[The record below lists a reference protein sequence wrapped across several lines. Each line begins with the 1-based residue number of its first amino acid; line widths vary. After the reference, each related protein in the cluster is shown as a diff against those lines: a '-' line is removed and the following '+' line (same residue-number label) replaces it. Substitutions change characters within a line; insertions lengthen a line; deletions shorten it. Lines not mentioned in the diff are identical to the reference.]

1 MNMRNLSFRMI
12 GVIFAASVL
21 GAAIFIAP
29 KTIAQSTTSAFSG
42 VCAGIFNVANPYEVA
57 MRQTGGT
64 IDTEGLNASVQLDL
78 TNNKAY
84 IVVNQGTFNRNSDA
98 VTYRVEA
105 ISNRAITLTDFPQ
118 MPGAKKGVVVTPE
131 LGGNTEFLL
140 IPVNS
145 GNTILIQG
153 LNFGASGVC
162 QKV

>member
-1 MNMRNLSFRMI
+1 MQNLNFRMI
-12 GVIFAASVL
+12 GVISAAVVFFAS
-21 GAAIFIAP
+21 IFIAP
-29 KTIAQSTTSAFSG
+29 KTVAQSTISAFSG

-57 MRQTGGT
+57 MRQTGGS

-84 IVVNQGTFNRNSDA
+84 IVVNQGTFNSNTDA

-105 ISNRAITLTDFPQ
+105 MSNRALALTDYPQ
-118 MPGAKKGVVVTPE
+118 MPGAKKGVVITPE

-153 LNFGASGVC
+153 LNFGATGVC